1 MTPFEISKKD
11 IMNMGILLNTE
22 FRRTNLPH
30 KTGVYLSNKRVFV
43 QIFLLPYATY
53 NLVVVLQWELIFPV
67 CTN

>member
-1 MTPFEISKKD
+1 
-11 IMNMGILLNTE
+11 MGILLNTE

-30 KTGVYLSNKRVFV
+30 KIGVYLSNKRVFV